1 MNWRWPAEPGND
13 LWPWYELLWRLLW
26 IVPFYV
32 GRAITWVSIA
42 AVEGAGEANTWWREQ
57 TWE

>member
-1 MNWRWPAEPGND
+1 MNWRWPAEPGSD

-26 IVPFYV
+26 IVPFHV

-42 AVEGAGEANTWWREQ
+42 AVAGVGEANYWWREQ
-57 TWE
+57 TWG